1 MVRKITSN
9 RDARLDSGPGKR
21 DRRSDDRA
29 ATHDRKLTD
38 STRLAEY
45 RKQFYQ
51 SVLPDLPKIPG
62 WHLCWL
68 TTNNPADS
76 IQRRLTLGYELIRA
90 DEMPGWKYTTLKTGD
105 YAGYVGVNEM
115 IAARLPLELYEA
127 FMRESHHVQPQNEEE
142 KLRAMV
148 DQMKELMA
156 QVATRGMKG
165 IKIVAEEGQDVLGH
179 EAPEPP
185 SFAEAIGE
193 A

>member
-1 MVRKITSN
+1 MVRKIN
-9 RDARLDSGPGKR
+9 RDARLDSSDSSRR
-21 DRRSDDRA
+21 DRRSDNR
-29 ATHDRKLTD
+29 TTTQDRKLIEN
-38 STRLAEY
+38 TRLTEY

-62 WHLCWL
+62 WHHCWL

-76 IQRRLTLGYELIRA
+76 IQRRLTLGYELLKA
-90 DEMPGWKYTTLKTGD
+90 SEMPGWKYTTLKTGD
-105 YAGYVGVNEM
+105 YAGCVGVNEM
-115 IAARLPLELYEA
+115 VAAKLPLELFEA
-127 FMRESHHVQPQNEEE
+127 YMLESHHIQPQNEEE

-165 IKIVAEEGQDVLGH
+165 IKIVAEDGQDALGH